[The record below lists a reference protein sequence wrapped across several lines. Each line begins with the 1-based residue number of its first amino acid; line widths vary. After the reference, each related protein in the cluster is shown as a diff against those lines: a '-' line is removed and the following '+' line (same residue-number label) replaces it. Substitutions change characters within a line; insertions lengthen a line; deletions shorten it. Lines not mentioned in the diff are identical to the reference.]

1 MVENATLRR
10 QFFIV
15 LLRELFCYKEEHL
28 LMNKTYYKNPVVE
41 TRNFVATGENRASEN
56 LI

>member
-15 LLRELFCYKEEHL
+15 FLRELFCYKEEHL
-28 LMNKTYYKNPVVE
+28 LMNKTYYKKPVV
-41 TRNFVATGENRASEN
+41 
-56 LI
+56 